1 MRKSVLCPRNFHPI
15 DEDNVPAVGK
25 DHVYQIDAPGILM
38 ILLDRDFLM
47 LRFSFRDFAR
57 FKFGPN
63 QAFVQPNFSVDGSRG
78 SPLEEWHML
87 LYAKRAQK
95 ETAQAGTY
103 VQDNANPSA
112 SFAIPADANT
122 GSGTCVGTPNAANA
136 VTEGWTVVYNAGTDT
151 WAVTGSD
158 GSGGTLTKAG
168 NTWTGNAS
176 KGGNVRI
183 SITVTA
189 GGTAFANGDTFKFS
203 TFKSTASDGKKYEIE
218 TGPCTV
224 TDGP

>member
-1 MRKSVLCPRNFHPI
+1 MCADAGGGPVGRRDGVNPGLSAL
-15 DEDNVPAVGK
+15 DNTA
-25 DHVYQIDAPGILM
+25 DAP
-38 ILLDRDFLM
+38 
-47 LRFSFRDFAR
+47 
-57 FKFGPN
+57 
-63 QAFVQPNFSVDGSRG
+63 
-78 SPLEEWHML
+78 
-87 LYAKRAQK
+87 AQK
-95 ETAQAGTY
+95 ALGEIGTY

-122 GSGTCVGTPNAANA
+122 GNGTCVGTPNAANA

-158 GSGGTLTKAG
+158 GSASTLTKTDATHWMG
-168 NTWTGNAS
+168 VAS
-176 KGGNVRI
+176 KGGNSRI

-203 TFKSTASDGKKYEIE
+203 TFKSGTDKKCEIE
-218 TGPCTV
+218 TGPCSI